1 MKKIITL
8 STALL
13 LMLALSACDDVGKVS
28 QQSNAEKTLS
38 TVKTE
43 ESAATTNTPVVAT
56 EPIETAKP
64 IETEK
69 AKESSESV
77 SISAEPSTD
86 GKADYQKLSEWESF
100 QAKKLGNL
108 GMKIQQQ
115 VQQAMV
121 NKTVPAGLEENI
133 QQYRATLTEVGKSI
147 ESLALNDSEIK
158 MLAMKKRDLY
168 NLSGEG
174 LLLTVEAMASQDH
187 SEEVIREFEKRLS
200 VISASINQLNAEITK
215 MEEALN
221 KKYLQ

>member
-8 STALL
+8 SKALL

-28 QQSNAEKTLS
+28 QQSDAENTLS

-43 ESAATTNTPVVAT
+43 ESAVTTNTPVIAI
-56 EPIETAKP
+56 ESIETTKL

-121 NKTVPAGLEENI
+121 NKAVPAGLEENI

-147 ESLALNDSEIK
+147 ENLALNDSEIK

-174 LLLTVEAMASQDH
+174 LLLTVEAMTSQDH
-187 SEEVIREFEKRLS
+187 SEEVIREFEKRLA

-215 MEEALN
+215 MEDALN